1 MLRNMLTLT
10 CVSMRMGEG
19 ERHVEDNMAH
29 VAMELERE
37 REIKSNLNK
46 KSINE

>member
-1 MLRNMLTLT
+1 MLTLT
-10 CVSMRMGEG
+10 CVSMRKGEG

-37 REIKSNLNK
+37 SERCIAYEHAACTRGS
-46 KSINE
+46 